1 MPKYKNPALSNLAI
15 FEPLE
20 YNDFI
25 TLYYDK
31 VNDNEF
37 KNLLLFCYLLGPR
50 PIEAYFL
57 KKEDVEYKRNY
68 LIFNLKTAKGGVK
81 RMIYIPIVNNETET
95 LAKFVLEKKFP
106 KEPIFREMYMY
117 KNPRDYFIKK
127 NSEYKIGRVYDGI
140 FYPFSFYFFRH
151 NILTLLSQNGADM
164 FDLLIYKGASLRFLF
179 KSLGHYLHFSQ
190 ERAIKIANI
199 LKKIMKR

>member
-1 MPKYKNPALSNLAI
+1 MPRYKNPALNLSV

-20 YNDFI
+20 YAEFVE
-25 TLYYDK
+25 LYYDK
-31 VNDNEF
+31 VADIEF
-37 KNLLLFCYLLGPR
+37 KNLLLFTFLIGPR
-50 PIEAYFL
+50 PQEAYIL
-57 KKEDVEYKRNY
+57 KKEDIEYKRNY
-68 LIFNLKTAKGGVK
+68 LIFRLKTLKGGIK
-81 RMIYIPIVNNETET
+81 RTIYIPIVNSETEN

-106 KEPIFREMYMY
+106 KEPIFHTMYMY
-117 KNPRDYFIKK
+117 KNPRDYFIKRCYENK
-127 NSEYKIGRVYDGI
+127 VGRVYDGV

-190 ERAIKIANI
+190 QRAIKIANI
-199 LKKIMKR
+199 LKKIMKK